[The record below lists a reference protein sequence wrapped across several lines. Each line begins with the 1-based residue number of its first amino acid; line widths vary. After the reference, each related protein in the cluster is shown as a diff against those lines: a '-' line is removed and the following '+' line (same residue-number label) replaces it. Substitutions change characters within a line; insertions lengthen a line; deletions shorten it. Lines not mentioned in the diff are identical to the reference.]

1 MVNMNTQ
8 YAAEILGVEPE
19 SVSATELREVYRS
32 LLKAHHPDLAGE
44 EERQQR
50 EEMTR
55 RLNAAFRWMV
65 LAIEAREEAQLPP
78 VDVSDGWS
86 FSVNEPAWY
95 PKESPPKKRRGS
107 QPKTPH
113 SSPSLDPSLGRQRGV
128 LLLIGAVALLS
139 GAAWYDAVGLMLTA
153 LILGSLLVG
162 RPLEVLGDIVSPV
175 AAWIKKR

>member
-1 MVNMNTQ
+1 MNTE
-8 YAAEILGVEPE
+8 YAAEILGVDAQTIN
-19 SVSATELREVYRS
+19 ATELREVYRS

-55 RLNAAFRWMV
+55 RLNAAFRWML

-78 VDVSDGWS
+78 VDVGDGWS

-107 QPKTPH
+107 QPKTP
-113 SSPSLDPSLGRQRGV
+113 SPSLYPSLGRQRGV
-128 LLLIGAVALLS
+128 LLLIGAIAILS
-139 GAAWYDAVGLMLTA
+139 GAAWYDAAALMLTG
-153 LILGSLLVG
+153 LILGSLLMG
-162 RPLEVLGDIVSPV
+162 RPLEVLGDLLSPLERLL
-175 AAWIKKR
+175 KK